1 MGGEAGLFPAS
12 RLRTSAI
19 RAAWAVW
26 CRAWRSSRPGA
37 QQEQREHAVG
47 FGQIERA
54 FQGPSSISS
63 ADLGSSTWAM
73 VISSHG
79 DATRFFVTFLDNHD
93 MKERIR
99 YEMPEN
105 PTEFDDQVTLGLG
118 RSSHLRLA
126 AMCQGRGLVAA

>member
-1 MGGEAGLFPAS
+1 LKGLAPPTSVIGVYNQRKTFEAD
-12 RLRTSAI
+12 I
-19 RAAWAVW
+19 
-26 CRAWRSSRPGA
+26 
-37 QQEQREHAVG
+37 
-47 FGQIERA
+47 
-54 FQGPSSISS
+54 
-63 ADLGSSTWAM
+63 
-73 VISSHG
+73 ISSHG

-126 AMCQGRGLVAA
+126 AMCQGSGLVAA